1 MPLSQLRQDPV
12 ASECEKHSTQDQV
25 SCGAAWSAWWHKWFV
40 RTLPFITSL
49 QRREC
54 EQPAEPR
61 DISLLAVNY
70 VKALGGFGNLQSMS
84 ATRTH
89 LQIELENSALVNFS
103 SLSKLGV
110 MDNELGNNHTLSL
123 FIGPLALLLNEKIQG
138 LASRQGLD
146 LQPRAAQLAP
156 FTLG

>member
-12 ASECEKHSTQDQV
+12 ASECEPHSTQDKV
-25 SCGAAWSAWWHKWFV
+25 SCGAAWSGWWHRWFA
-40 RTLPFITSL
+40 RTLPLVTSL
-49 QRREC
+49 QRRQC
-54 EQPAEPR
+54 EQPDEPR

-103 SLSKLGV
+103 ILPKLGV
-110 MDNELGNNHTLSL
+110 MDSELGNNHTISL
-123 FIGPLALLLNEKIQG
+123 FIGPLALLLNEKIQV

-156 FTLG
+156 FTLS